1 MKERGFIKISAKMRP
16 GRADHS
22 KRYGSGKID
31 VQGEQQKGRERKKKR
46 GDGGR
51 KLME

>member
-31 VQGEQQKGRERKKKR
+31 VKEGGGERKKKE
-46 GDGGR
+46 DGR

>member
-31 VQGEQQKGRERKKKR
+31 VKGGGGRERKKKE
-46 GDGGR
+46 DGR